1 MEARLSFVTLGVDHR
16 FMAQRRGPI
25 PWAAE
30 PSSRPAM
37 LMPPGLPHCPGCT
50 PRHAVHGSALD
61 HDDSLGLRRRTVGP
75 STAGAVPP

>member
-30 PSSRPAM
+30 PSSRQP
-37 LMPPGLPHCPGCT
+37 C
-50 PRHAVHGSALD
+50 
-61 HDDSLGLRRRTVGP
+61 
-75 STAGAVPP
+75 